1 MAFYITENMSQEHS
15 VCVHVYSNDREYLGN
30 VIIQENEWM
39 SLSEEEREDLLIVYL
54 SS

>member
-1 MAFYITENMSQEHS
+1 MAFYISIPHEHG
-15 VCVHVYSNDREYLGN
+15 VCVHVYSNDRKYLGN

-39 SLSEEEREDLLIVYL
+39 SLSEEEQEDLLTGYL